1 MSESKP
7 QIDPSEKKV
16 WAAVGYLWILS
27 LVALAARK
35 DNEYVKFH
43 ASQGTLLFV
52 ISLPCIFIPVFG
64 WLVNVLIGIASIVGI
79 IKALQGEKWE
89 MPVIGPWAKGFGKW
103 VIKTLKL

>member
-1 MSESKP
+1 MAQTKP
-7 QIDPSEKKV
+7 INPQEKKI

-35 DNEYVKFH
+35 DNEFVRFH
-43 ASQGTLLFV
+43 ASQGALLFV
-52 ISLPCIFIPVFG
+52 ISVVFLFIPVIG
-64 WLVNVLIGIASIVGI
+64 WLLNILVGVVAIVGI

-89 MPVIGPWAKGFGKW
+89 LPIIGGWAKSLGDW